1 MSTVVPFKSRGVRVA
16 LREALEA
23 QIPMRLARERIQPG
37 WIHGYVIGMSREFCL
52 VAEVGDAM
60 RFDGYVVLAIADLS
74 QIEEDPSRE
83 FVEKALALRD
93 EPLTIPKDFP
103 LDDWATIAEAAMRFA
118 PLVSVNVI
126 EDEDGEVSY
135 IGQLAGIESDAL
147 LLREVDPNAHWH
159 SDAGDYGFDEI
170 ASIGF
175 GTGYLDALW
184 QVAGP
189 PHDPLCP
196 RIPRSD
202 SVH

>member
-23 QIPMRLARERIQPG
+23 RIPMRLARERIQPG
-37 WIHGYVIGMSREFCL
+37 WIHGYVIGLSRDFCL
-52 VAEVGDAM
+52 IAEVGDAM
-60 RFDGYVVLAIADLS
+60 RFDGYVVVLIADLS

-103 LDDWATIAEAAMRFA
+103 LDDWASIVDAAMRFA
-118 PLVSVNVI
+118 PLVSVNVV

-135 IGQLAGIESDAL
+135 IGQLAGIQSDAL
-147 LLREVDPNAHWH
+147 LLREVDPNARWH
-159 SDAGDYGFDEI
+159 ADAGDYGFDEI

-189 PHDPLCP
+189 PSDPLSP
-196 RIPRSD
+196 RVPRSD
-202 SVH
+202 SLH

>member
-23 QIPMRLARERIQPG
+23 RIPMRLARERVQPG
-37 WIHGYVIGMSREFCL
+37 WIHGYVIGLSREFCL

-60 RFDGYVVLAIADLS
+60 RFDGYVVVAIADVS

-103 LDDWATIAEAAMRFA
+103 LDDWATIVEAAMRFA

-135 IGQLAGIESDAL
+135 IGQLAGLQSDAL

-159 SDAGDYGFDEI
+159 ADAGDYGFDEI

-189 PHDPLCP
+189 PHDPLSP

>member
-1 MSTVVPFKSRGVRVA
+1 MSTVVPFKSRGVRAV
-16 LREALEA
+16 LREAFEA
-23 QIPMRLARERIQPG
+23 HIPMRYARERIQPG
-37 WIHGYVIGMSREFCL
+37 WIHGYVIGLSREFCL
-52 VAEVGDAM
+52 IAEVGDAM
-60 RFDGYVVLAIADLS
+60 RYDGYVVVSIADLS

-103 LDDWATIAEAAMRFA
+103 LEDWASIAAAAMQYA
-118 PLVSVNVI
+118 PLLSVNVV

-135 IGQLAGIESDAL
+135 IGQLAGFEADAL

-159 SDAGDYGFDEI
+159 ADAGDYGFDEI
-170 ASIGF
+170 TSIGF

-184 QVAGP
+184 QVAGAP
-189 PHDPLCP
+189 TDPMSP
-196 RIPRSD
+196 RVPRSD